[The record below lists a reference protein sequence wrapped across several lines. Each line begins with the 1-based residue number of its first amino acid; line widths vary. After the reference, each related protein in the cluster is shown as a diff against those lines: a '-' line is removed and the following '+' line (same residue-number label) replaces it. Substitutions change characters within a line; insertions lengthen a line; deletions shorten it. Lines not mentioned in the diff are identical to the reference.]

1 MLMKHFSF
9 LLMNFYKYSLRIS
22 YVLVK
27 KILPPEQRYLLR
39 ERRHE
44 LVVPGTMNCA
54 LGRLDKLLPI
64 RKYHMSILHDR

>member
-27 KILPPEQRYLLR
+27 KNQHPEQVILLR
-39 ERRHE
+39 VLEMG
-44 LVVPGTMNCA
+44 VNTQ
-54 LGRLDKLLPI
+54 
-64 RKYHMSILHDR
+64 

>member
-27 KILPPEQRYLLR
+27 KNPPPNEQRYLLR
-39 ERRHE
+39 EYGHGFII
-44 LVVPGTMNCA
+44 PGTMNRRSC
-54 LGRLDKLLPI
+54 LDQLVPVGRSHVD
-64 RKYHMSILHDR
+64 ILQDR